1 MEIIFKDIPNFEGE
15 YQATNDGRIWS
26 LKSKK
31 FLSQQLK
38 GPKGKQYYYVC
49 LCKDG
54 YKSCH
59 RVNRLMALTF
69 IKNPN
74 RLPCVNHKDCNKLN
88 NNAENLEWCTYEENN
103 KYNDRIEKSVQTR
116 KENGYCVKTIM
127 CDKQTH
133 EPIKIF
139 DSINDAIKYL
149 GLNKNS
155 SSNIVA
161 TMKGRKKSAYGYF
174 WRPE

>member
-1 MEIIFKDIPNFEGE
+1 
-15 YQATNDGRIWS
+15 
-26 LKSKK
+26 
-31 FLSQQLK
+31 
-38 GPKGKQYYYVC
+38 
-49 LCKDG
+49 
-54 YKSCH
+54 
-59 RVNRLMALTF
+59 MALTF

-116 KENGYCVKTIM
+116 KKNGYCVKTIM
-127 CDKQTH
+127 CDKQTY

>member
-1 MEIIFKDIPNFEGE
+1 
-15 YQATNDGRIWS
+15 
-26 LKSKK
+26 
-31 FLSQQLK
+31 
-38 GPKGKQYYYVC
+38 
-49 LCKDG
+49 
-54 YKSCH
+54 
-59 RVNRLMALTF
+59 
-69 IKNPN
+69 
-74 RLPCVNHKDCNKLN
+74 
-88 NNAENLEWCTYEENN
+88 
-103 KYNDRIEKSVQTR
+103 
-116 KENGYCVKTIM
+116 M

>member
-1 MEIIFKDIPNFEGE
+1 MEVWHDILEGIGLSVIILAVVIGILYYDSVPKHAEVT
-15 YQATNDGRIWS
+15 AR
-26 LKSKK
+26 KK
-31 FLSQQLK
+31 
-38 GPKGKQYYYVC
+38 
-49 LCKDG
+49 
-54 YKSCH
+54 
-59 RVNRLMALTF
+59 
-69 IKNPN
+69 
-74 RLPCVNHKDCNKLN
+74 
-88 NNAENLEWCTYEENN
+88 
-103 KYNDRIEKSVQTR
+103 
-116 KENGYCVKTIM
+116 NGYCVKTIM